1 MARNTRP
8 PSSGKPGIK
17 LNTTTVSTYVADG
30 VIDYF
35 GHRNASAA
43 FIRKDMEGDAKTYRW
58 TRTYPDRSTFRRS
71 TKNGVVYE
79 SVEEQTEALERSGR
93 HHQAHCL
100 FVIAYEDRNPPSI
113 LALTLKV
120 LK

>member
-1 MARNTRP
+1 
-8 PSSGKPGIK
+8 
-17 LNTTTVSTYVADG
+17 
-30 VIDYF
+30 
-35 GHRNASAA
+35 
-43 FIRKDMEGDAKTYRW
+43 MEGDAKTYRW

-71 TKNGVVYE
+71 IKNGVVYE

-93 HHQAHCL
+93 HHQARCL